1 MVHHLGVAVI
11 AGGLMAAFL
20 LPPACNPLSSEHKAA
35 QATAPAV
42 AVREEA
48 VTGAKAEDA
57 AKRYLMD
64 IYSRDPAEVR
74 RALIASAGVVGVTD
88 EQVSAGV
95 TDNRTRPEPKEVVIA
110 RQEVQSAPP
119 HGRSASIWFVLV
131 RADSSTRAGR
141 LVGWQKYGGNWT
153 FVLAGY

>member
-1 MVHHLGVAVI
+1 ML
-11 AGGLMAAFL
+11 
-20 LPPACNPLSSEHKAA
+20 
-35 QATAPAV
+35 AV
-42 AVREEA
+42 AAREEA

-64 IYSRDPAEVR
+64 LYSRNPAEVR
-74 RALIASAGVVGVTD
+74 RAITASAGVEVVRD
-88 EQVSAGV
+88 EQVRAGV
-95 TDNRTRPEPKEVVIA
+95 TDNRTRPEPKEVEIA

-131 RADSSTRAGR
+131 RADSSTQVTQVSR

-153 FVLAGY
+153 FALAGY